1 MAAEIEMQARRQAYD
16 YGKRAEYQAA
26 RLASSRLKRGSD
38 WDKAPTVYQISVLDF
53 EYKPKSGATSPNAVS
68 RYAMRTKDGRE
79 LANALNIVFIELP
92 KVAKLESTLETNTAL
107 ENWGIFLKDADD
119 PEKRE
124 LIQQLVQKERGLMEA
139 HKALSLISA
148 DDKLWFAQFRQET
161 AERDSISDRNATL
174 AEGRVEG
181 EAKGRAEGKREA
193 ASNMLADGVSP
204 DLIAKYSGLTLEEV
218 SAPKS

>member
-1 MAAEIEMQARRQAYD
+1 MQARRQAYD